1 MKVLHQILATFHAVC
16 GSLSSFPAAFR
27 IDVSYK
33 FGNALSKTNFTDS
46 PRDFVFTQTLDSQ
59 LEIPNQERLLPIG
72 QHNKDIYQF
81 VDKVKHALG
90 LNNQV
95 QKMEN
100 IKNEQ
105 NNGRKEDA
113 HITHSP
119 RRLIKQVALESPPNQ
134 ADFDGAIQFYKTL
147 KLDNQS
153 TFPTKTKT
161 IFVF

>member
-1 MKVLHQILATFHAVC
+1 M
-16 GSLSSFPAAFR
+16 
-27 IDVSYK
+27 
-33 FGNALSKTNFTDS
+33 
-46 PRDFVFTQTLDSQ
+46 VFAQTVESQ

-95 QKMEN
+95 QKIEN

-105 NNGRKEDA
+105 NSGKKEEP
-113 HITHSP
+113 HLHHSP

-134 ADFDGAIQFYKTL
+134 SDFEGTIQFYKTL

-153 TFPTKTKT
+153 TF
-161 IFVF
+161 